1 MSLALPT
8 SGSPSLTAGIIAWHV
23 VQIKSVGKK
32 RREKKSPY
40 LVAFRDKQR
49 RKSGRRKDFADIVR
63 MVEAHPELEDRLPPE
78 IRSQVE

>member
-1 MSLALPT
+1 
-8 SGSPSLTAGIIAWHV
+8 

-32 RREKKSPY
+32 GPY

-49 RKSGRRKDFADIVR
+49 RKSKRRKDLADILR
-63 MVEAHPELEDRLPPE
+63 MVETYPEFGDRLPLV

>member
-32 RREKKSPY
+32 GPY
-40 LVAFRDKQR
+40 LVAFRDKER
-49 RKSGRRKDFADIVR
+49 RKSKRRKDFADILR
-63 MVEAHPELEDRLPPE
+63 MVETHLELEDRLPPAIE
-78 IRSQVE
+78 PQME

>member
-1 MSLALPT
+1 MFLALPT
-8 SGSPSLTAGIIAWHV
+8 SGSPSLTTGIIAWHV

-32 RREKKSPY
+32 GPY

-49 RKSGRRKDFADIVR
+49 RKSKRQKDLGDILW
-63 MVEAHPELEDRLPPE
+63 MVETYPEPGDRLPPE

>member
-8 SGSPSLTAGIIAWHV
+8 SGSPSLTAGIIAWPV

-32 RREKKSPY
+32 GPY
-40 LVAFRDKQR
+40 LVAFHDKQR
-49 RKSGRRKDFADIVR
+49 RKSKRRKDLADILR
-63 MVEAHPELEDRLPPE
+63 MVETYPEFGDRLPLV